1 MTSVFI
7 KRRKLGHTDTDT
19 RRKKGHVEMGAEI
32 WRDAASRQG
41 LLANQKLGDKPE
53 TDAPSETPEELT
65 LLTP

>member
-1 MTSVFI
+1 
-7 KRRKLGHTDTDT
+7 
-19 RRKKGHVEMGAEI
+19 MGAEI